1 MSIMEKKPKSLI
13 AESYRSL
20 RSNIAYSS
28 FDGEYQI
35 ISVTSSVPAE
45 GKSTTAINL
54 AVSLS
59 QLEKKVLLIDCD
71 MRKPS
76 LHKKLGISNISGLTD
91 LLVGKKNVE
100 DASKKRSKF
109 LTILTAG
116 TIPPNPA
123 EMLDSKVMSDF
134 LEECRNHYDHIILDT
149 PPLQAVADAQVLST
163 KADGTL
169 MVIKANFTKK
179 NDVESSVDMIKKVNG
194 KIIGTVLNATKDN
207 NKKYHYY
214 E

>member
-35 ISVTSSVPAE
+35 ISVTSAVPAE

-194 KIIGTVLNATKDN
+194 KIIGAVLNATKDN

>member
-35 ISVTSSVPAE
+35 ISVTSAVPAE

-76 LHKKLGISNISGLTD
+76 LHKKLGISNVYGLTD
-91 LLVGKKNVE
+91 LLVEKRGMKIVSQKKSDQRPDRPGNE
-100 DASKKRSKF
+100 WRNGSRKPQPDPGGLGRG
-109 LTILTAG
+109 G
-116 TIPPNPA
+116 TG
-123 EMLDSKVMSDF
+123 L
-134 LEECRNHYDHIILDT
+134 
-149 PPLQAVADAQVLST
+149 
-163 KADGTL
+163 
-169 MVIKANFTKK
+169 
-179 NDVESSVDMIKKVNG
+179 
-194 KIIGTVLNATKDN
+194 
-207 NKKYHYY
+207 
-214 E
+214 

>member
-45 GKSTTAINL
+45 GKSTIAINL

-76 LHKKLGISNISGLTD
+76 LHKKLGISNVYGLTD
-91 LLVGKKNVE
+91 LLVEKRGMKIVSQKKSE
-100 DASKKRSKF
+100 F
-109 LTILTAG
+109 LTVLTAG

-123 EMLDSKVMSDF
+123 EMLDSKVMSSF
-134 LEECRNHYDHIILDT
+134 LEECRNNYDHIILDT
-149 PPLQAVADAQVLST
+149 PPLQAVTDAQVLST

-207 NKKYHYY
+207 NKKCYYY

>member
-28 FDGEYQI
+28 FDDEYQI

-149 PPLQAVADAQVLST
+149 PPLQAVTDAQVLST

-179 NDVESSVDMIKKVNG
+179 NDVESAVDMIKKVNG

>member
-35 ISVTSSVPAE
+35 ISVTSAVPAE

-76 LHKKLGISNISGLTD
+76 LHKKLGISNVYGLTD
-91 LLVGKKNVE
+91 LLVEKRGMKIVSQKKSE
-100 DASKKRSKF
+100 F
-109 LTILTAG
+109 LTVLTAG

-123 EMLDSKVMSDF
+123 EMLDSKVMSSF
-134 LEECRNHYDHIILDT
+134 LEECRNNYDHIILDT
-149 PPLQAVADAQVLST
+149 PPLQAVTDAQVLST

-179 NDVESSVDMIKKVNG
+179 NDVESAVDMIKKVNG

-207 NKKYHYY
+207 NKKYYYY

>member
-35 ISVTSSVPAE
+35 ISVTSAVPAE

-76 LHKKLGISNISGLTD
+76 LHKKLGISNVYGLTD
-91 LLVGKKNVE
+91 LLVEKRGMKIVSQKKSE
-100 DASKKRSKF
+100 QEQFHLILQKC
-109 LTILTAG
+109 LTR
-116 TIPPNPA
+116 
-123 EMLDSKVMSDF
+123 K
-134 LEECRNHYDHIILDT
+134 
-149 PPLQAVADAQVLST
+149 
-163 KADGTL
+163 
-169 MVIKANFTKK
+169 
-179 NDVESSVDMIKKVNG
+179 
-194 KIIGTVLNATKDN
+194 
-207 NKKYHYY
+207 
-214 E
+214 

>member
-28 FDGEYQI
+28 FDDEYQI

-54 AVSLS
+54 AVALS

-149 PPLQAVADAQVLST
+149 PPLQAVTDAQVLST

-179 NDVESSVDMIKKVNG
+179 NDVESAVDMIKKVNG

>member
-35 ISVTSSVPAE
+35 ISVTSAVPAE

-100 DASKKRSKF
+100 DVSKKRSKF

-116 TIPPNPA
+116 KIPPNPA